1 MQDSAFESLEHR
13 FLKHEKIRNTSSIEC
28 DFCNHLGQVFISK
41 RSMKIEYFDIEEF
54 PRKMQKFC
62 VSGIFAVVS
71 ASILWQLMVAV
82 Q

>member
-1 MQDSAFESLEHR
+1 MQDSAFESLEHW
-13 FLKHEKIRNTSSIEC
+13 FLKNEKIGDPSSIEC
-28 DFCNHLGQVFISK
+28 DFCNNWGQVFISK
-41 RSMKIEYFDIEEF
+41 VSMKIDYFDIEEF

-71 ASILWQLMVAV
+71 VGILRQLMVAV